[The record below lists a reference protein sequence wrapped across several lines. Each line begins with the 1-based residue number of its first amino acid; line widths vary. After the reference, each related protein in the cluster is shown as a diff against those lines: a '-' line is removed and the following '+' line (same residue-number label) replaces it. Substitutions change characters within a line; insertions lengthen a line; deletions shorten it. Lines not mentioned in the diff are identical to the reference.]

1 SMDLIREM
9 NFLEIPLT
17 LADLNKPEP
26 LMVQRLYRTILIKS
40 FGIPES
46 SLSQPDFT
54 WVTPDMQR
62 DPDLYNRSEGFLLLT
77 RFVQS
82 ILNDYT
88 NISDDTPQFGVGALV
103 DPKPRET
110 KMYLSQLVTIAKLK
124 QAARP
129 HYDAEVS
136 CFKKQIDIANDEEE
150 RASML
155 EKRLEKLKAERTARL
170 RHDDQL
176 CRLKNE
182 RSGVLAQMTR
192 ASTETEKRQED
203 SAAYLEKL
211 KNSASTKDADLSMST
226 RKCEELE
233 KEIIDD
239 PEQLRE
245 EVEELRMT
253 RVEQQRV
260 LDKESRECRDLE
272 CREEQCTQAARAMA
286 TIEGEMGTATK
297 TVSRLNEATRE
308 KNEKQAVI
316 EERQELLSAKKEG
329 GKKKRGERG
338 AFKQRHEEE
347 RNEQKERQ
355 DALAAQIATIRSE
368 CTQLRNLEGAVKKN
382 VLEARQRLGK
392 LRNDK
397 NSMIAEL
404 TEYMQV
410 RVALLEKMEAKMA
423 EKQAEVRKLEAAYE
437 EGKENLVSAMT
448 STDLDSSVT
457 ATMQL
462 LD

>member
-1 SMDLIREM
+1 NMDLIREM

-26 LMVQRLYRTILIKS
+26 LMVQRLYRTILIKP

-88 NISDDTPQFGVGALV
+88 NISDDTPQFGVGTLV

-110 KMYLSQLVTIAKLK
+110 KMYLSQLVAIAKLK

-129 HYDAEVS
+129 HYDSEVS
-136 CFKKQIDIANDEEE
+136 HFKNQIDIANDEEE
-150 RASML
+150 RATML

-182 RSGVLAQMTR
+182 RSGVLVQMTR

-211 KNSASTKDADLSMST
+211 KNSASTKDSDLSIST
-226 RKCEELE
+226 RKCEELD

-253 RVEQQRV
+253 RVDQQRV
-260 LDKESRECRDLE
+260 LDKETREYRDLE
-272 CREEQCTQAARAMA
+272 CREEQCTQAARAME

-308 KNEKQAVI
+308 KNEKQAVK
-316 EERQELLSAKKEG
+316 EEREELLSAKKEG
-329 GKKKRGERG
+329 VEKKRGVRG

-347 RNEQKERQ
+347 RNEQRERQ
-355 DALAAQIATIRSE
+355 DALAAQIVTIRSE

-382 VLEARQRLGK
+382 VLEAGQRLGK

-410 RVALLEKMEAKMA
+410 RVEFLEKMEAKNT
-423 EKQAEVRKLEAAYE
+423 EKQAEVRKLEAAYDE
-437 EGKENLVSAMT
+437 LKENLVSAMT

-457 ATMQL
+457 TTMQL